1 MSDVSSAVVSSA
13 GEVGAGVPGVSSA
26 AVSRSVV
33 EVAVMASASIVAD
46 PARLSELERVHLA
59 AIRGERRRDE
69 WIRGR
74 LAIRRFL
81 GDPATSIIVDPDGA
95 PRAVGG
101 TPRSVSLS
109 HDGDWIAVAVAGE
122 GVRIGVD
129 LCLRQHAS
137 RVKRIHAW
145 LGVVTTL
152 DPVIAWTALEVGL
165 KLRRLSVEALRDREL
180 VVEARGGKIC
190 VRGLG
195 ADAIVTLRA
204 ERDYIVAWATEPG
217 VSVSSEVAPR
227 VAVSSTVVSSSAGLV
242 VSSPPLSTAST
253 ANAASASV
261 SSAASLVVV
270 SGAVSVSAS
279 SAAASSAS
287 VSSAPGAVAAER
299 AGRA

>member
-1 MSDVSSAVVSSA
+1 MIDMSSAELSS
-13 GEVGAGVPGVSSA
+13 GGLSSTD
-26 AVSRSVV
+26 V
-33 EVAVMASASIVAD
+33 ELAVMASASIVAD
-46 PARLSELERVHLA
+46 PARLSDLERVHLA

-74 LAIRRFL
+74 LAIRRLL
-81 GDPATSIIVDPDGA
+81 GDPATSIVVDPDGA

-122 GVRIGVD
+122 GVRVGVD
-129 LCLRQHAS
+129 LCVRQHAS

-152 DPVIAWTALEVGL
+152 DPVVAWTALEVGL

-180 VVEARGGKIC
+180 IVEARGGSIC

-195 ADAIVTLRA
+195 ADAIVTVRA
-204 ERDYIVAWATEPG
+204 ERDYVVAWGTEPT
-217 VSVSSEVAPR
+217 A
-227 VAVSSTVVSSSAGLV
+227 AVSSTAVSS
-242 VSSPPLSTAST
+242 TA
-253 ANAASASV
+253 V
-261 SSAASLVVV
+261 WSAASLVVSNTV
-270 SGAVSVSAS
+270 SLGVASAVSAS
-279 SAAASSAS
+279 SASASSTS
-287 VSSAPGAVAAER
+287 VSSAPSAAESAAFEQ